1 MSRKERDWWRVEGK
15 PNLDLQFL
23 ASRWKVEKKRKPFA
37 ANARGIR
44 IIALDSS
51 FLSGCGRFKAFFSLS
66 RFSLPSISSFSPSSR
81 ACQSWLAISRRK
93 GKVTNEGKNS
103 RLITRSTP
111 SPRRVF
117 SFERDQEYGTIRS
130 RSIASISADW
140 DKYRVRRIVS
150 NV

>member
-1 MSRKERDWWRVEGK
+1 MSRKERDWWRVEGR

-66 RFSLPSISSFSPSSR
+66 RFSLPSISSFLSI
-81 ACQSWLAISRRK
+81 LARVPIVARDIAKERK
-93 GKVTNEGKNS
+93 G
-103 RLITRSTP
+103 
-111 SPRRVF
+111 
-117 SFERDQEYGTIRS
+117 D
-130 RSIASISADW
+130 
-140 DKYRVRRIVS
+140 
-150 NV
+150 